1 MAGSVRTEEGG
12 AALVELAL
20 VVPLLLLLT
29 FGIID
34 LGRALYV
41 HVTIEEAAQE
51 GALYGSFAPANY
63 QETVDRVIES
73 VGNPSLVAGE
83 VTVRCFPVLITD
95 PADPDFD
102 PLDVPDLSV
111 RVAHDL
117 DLITPIA
124 SWFGGSLTLAS
135 EVTATVFSE
144 DPCEPT
150 PW

>member
-1 MAGSVRTEEGG
+1 MLKRSDSGDSG

-20 VVPLLLLLT
+20 VTPLLLLLA
-29 FGIID
+29 FGVID
-34 LGRALYV
+34 LGRALYT
-41 HVTIEEAAQE
+41 HVTIQEAAQE
-51 GALYGSFAPANY
+51 GALYGSFAPDDWDITT
-63 QETVDRVIES
+63 QRVLES
-73 VGNPSLVAGE
+73 VQNPALVAAE
-83 VTVRCFPVLITD
+83 VTVTCFPVLITD
-95 PADPDFD
+95 PTDPDFD
-102 PLDVPDLSV
+102 PADFPEISV

-150 PW
+150 P